1 METPRAVT
9 GLVID
14 AYDSFVYILF
24 QYLRELGVE
33 LTVRRCDRVSLT
45 EIELLRPDFI
55 LLSPGPGHPAET
67 NFPAVI
73 QRFGS
78 ETPILGVCLGHQAV
92 GLAYGGRVSRA
103 THIKHGKTSRIL
115 HDGRTIFHRILSPTV
130 ATRYHSL
137 IVEADGLPDELEVS
151 ATAADDGYIM
161 GLRHRRHPVESVQF
175 HPESVLTENGKRML
189 LSFLE
194 CHVRPR
200 LGARERTER

>member
-1 METPRAVT
+1 METSRALT

-45 EIELLRPDFI
+45 EIEALRPDFI

-92 GLAYGGRVSRA
+92 GLAYGGRVTRA
-103 THIKHGKTSRIL
+103 THVKHGKTSPIL
-115 HDGRTIFHRILSPTV
+115 HDGRTIFHGIPSPTV

-137 IVEADGLPDELEVS
+137 IVEADGLPDELVVS

-175 HPESVLTENGKRML
+175 HPESVLTENGKQIL
-189 LSFLE
+189 VNFLD

-200 LGARERTER
+200 LRMGESTDR